1 MCQVRHGRL
10 RVTCLAKL
18 DYLSPRDRGTLL
30 RLIYI
35 STAASKLRE
44 RAKRDPRERI
54 ISTESTERN
63 ETPRRNSP
71 RFVARLFADC
81 RVFPTGSGRSRPAS
95 ARRARFPKTR
105 ARAPRQESAPA
116 TPCAQPSAC
125 NTNSDVV
132 RSTHTMLSQVLARH
146 CDIVSAHGSARRN
159 QLSRA
164 TAARPV
170 THIHHRTSLF
180 AACIIR
186 NRYGDAP

>member
-35 STAASKLRE
+35 STAASKLG
-44 RAKRDPRERI
+44 DPRERG
-54 ISTESTERN
+54 SY
-63 ETPRRNSP
+63 RRNLPSETKRP
-71 RFVARLFADC
+71 LLSFCRTTFRRKR
-81 RVFPTGSGRSRPAS
+81 RVFPTGSSRSRPAS

-116 TPCAQPSAC
+116 TPRAQPSAC

-132 RSTHTMLSQVLARH
+132 RSTHTMLSQVLARQ